1 MFHFCSIL
9 PSKRPAVLKAFRIT
23 ALTLALSAHAA
34 FTGTDLIVPVAGRT
48 EGAGGSQF
56 YTTLWITNPTDG
68 PAKATILFLATGEMK
83 PAVEVEI
90 EPGVTKIYENAAE
103 SLFGIRNGVGALRVT
118 ATRKLL
124 VSARIYNQ
132 NDGAP
137 AAATQGLSFAGVP
150 AAFGIGRGETATIQ
164 GVKRTA
170 DYRYNVFLVETT
182 GVPIA
187 LELKVRDV
195 TGRERAATAVA
206 LGGYEHR
213 MLSIPSLLGTE
224 TITDGVVE
232 LRGNGGDGKVVG
244 VGSLVAN
251 ASQDGTSFEMIFSE
265 SSLIG
270 PPGPQGAPG
279 PQGPAGAAGPRGLTG
294 PVGPQGQTG
303 PQGAAGPQGQTGPQG
318 PAGPQ
323 GPTGQQGPAGP
334 QGAAGANGAPGP
346 AGASGPAGPTG
357 PTGPQGPQGIAGPQ
371 GAPGPQGTA
380 GPAGATGPQGSPGAP
395 GVAGPIG
402 PIGPQGIQ
410 GPAGPAWIAVSG
422 TNDLNALSGMPTG
435 STTGV
440 ARAPLDAD
448 EAFFPAYERAGNG
461 EYEFSEPVP
470 VYFLT
475 NNCTGDVYLS
485 GYGLTKTGPPR
496 FATVSRRSVPAPS
509 SIYFSDAGAV
519 LQAIIAES
527 SRQNGICTDIGT
539 QIVNAAPATGT
550 LPLPGGPV
558 LLLEPVP

>member
-1 MFHFCSIL
+1 M
-9 PSKRPAVLKAFRIT
+9 KAFRIA
-23 ALTLALSAHAA
+23 ALTVALSAQGA
-34 FTGTDLIVPVAGRT
+34 FTGTDLVVPVAGRT

-56 YTTLWITNPTDG
+56 YTTLWITNPNDG
-68 PAKATILFLATGEMK
+68 PAKAAIRFLAAGEAR

-150 AAFGIGRGETATIQ
+150 AAFGIGRGEAATIQ

-187 LELKVRDV
+187 IELKVRDAG
-195 TGRERAATAVA
+195 GRERAAMAIL
-206 LGGYEHR
+206 LGGYEQR
-213 MLSIPSLLGTE
+213 MLSIPSLLGAE
-224 TITDGVVE
+224 TLTDGVVE
-232 LRGNGGDGKVVG
+232 LRGIDGDGKVVG
-244 VGSLVAN
+244 VGSLIAN

-270 PPGPQGAPG
+270 PPGPQGVPG
-279 PQGPAGAAGPRGLTG
+279 PQGPPGAAGSRGLTG
-294 PVGPQGQTG
+294 PAGPQGPQGATG
-303 PQGAAGPQGQTGPQG
+303 PQGAAGAQG

-323 GPTGQQGPAGP
+323 GPAGQPGTAGPQGPAGV
-334 QGAAGANGAPGP
+334 NGAQ
-346 AGASGPAGPTG
+346 GPAGPTG
-357 PTGPQGPQGIAGPQ
+357 PPGAQGPQGPPGPQGPAGSQGLAGPQ
-371 GAPGPQGTA
+371 GATGPPGPQGA
-380 GPAGATGPQGSPGAP
+380 PGAP
-395 GVAGPIG
+395 GVAGPSG
-402 PIGPQGIQ
+402 PSGPQGLQ
-410 GPAGPAWIAVSG
+410 GPAGPSWITVAG
-422 TNDLNALSGMPTG
+422 TNDVPGLSGMPTG

-448 EAFFPAYERAGNG
+448 EAFFPVYERAANG

-470 VYFLT
+470 VYFLSD
-475 NNCTGDVYLS
+475 NCNGGIYLTGYDV
-485 GYGLTKTGPPR
+485 TKTGPAR
-496 FATVSRRSVPAPS
+496 FAAVSRPTVPAPS
-509 SIYFSDAGAV
+509 SVYFSDPGAL
-519 LQAIIAES
+519 LQPINAES

-539 QIVNAAPATGT
+539 QIVNAAQASSS
-550 LPLPGGPV
+550 LLLPGGPV
-558 LLLEPVP
+558 VLLEPAQ